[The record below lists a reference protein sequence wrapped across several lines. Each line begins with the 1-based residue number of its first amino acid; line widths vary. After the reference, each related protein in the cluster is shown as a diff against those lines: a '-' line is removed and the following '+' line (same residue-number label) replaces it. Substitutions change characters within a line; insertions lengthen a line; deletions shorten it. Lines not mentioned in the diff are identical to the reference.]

1 MSTNFDKIVRS
12 WMNNEKM
19 SGYIKKSALA
29 EELLN
34 LAIAGKDKIKISSVI
49 NMIEGLPAADVA
61 PVVHTTTSGEY
72 WDEAYCKWKVCGNC
86 HGDNVSAAKYC
97 NWCGARLDGEHHG

>member
-1 MSTNFDKIVRS
+1 MTEYITKAQALEAVHG
-12 WMNNEKM
+12 KM
-19 SGYIKKSALA
+19 WPGEIEAAIK
-29 EELLN
+29 
-34 LAIAGKDKIKISSVI
+34 AI
-49 NMIEGLPAADVA
+49 PAADVA

>member
-1 MSTNFDKIVRS
+1 MTEYITKNQAIHAMEQVTQPECFIEDTRKDFAKII
-12 WMNNEKM
+12 EK
-19 SGYIKKSALA
+19 
-29 EELLN
+29 
-34 LAIAGKDKIKISSVI
+34 
-49 NMIEGLPAADVA
+49 LPAADVA